1 MNHQFLLMWCN
12 EGLEYV
18 ADITSDEQRV
28 VWAQLQGNSAPGH
41 SYANPHHLILRARYN
56 PQRHYEIYLIEA
68 TDGITEQDF
77 RDMFDTNPQTAADT
91 IRRLG
96 HCYFSD
102 REQQDR
108 VVIR

>member
-1 MNHQFLLMWCN
+1 MNHHFVVMWDN
-12 EGLEYV
+12 TGLEYIG
-18 ADITSDEQRV
+18 DITQDEVNRS
-28 VWAQLQGNSAPGH
+28 WSALQGRPAGSSLPNL
-41 SYANPHHLILRARYN
+41 NHLILRARYN
-56 PQRHYEIYLIEA
+56 PQRHYEIYQVEA
-68 TDGITEQDF
+68 TNGITADDIQE
-77 RDMFDTNPQTAADT
+77 MFTANPQTAADT